1 MNQAWHIF
9 KKDLRHLRFEAV
21 LMTALVLAWSQTA
34 AFRKP
39 QTGEALP
46 EGWLTLITAIAAVVV
61 ITRVVHSEAIPGD
74 RQFWLTRPYR
84 WTSLLGAKLAFVLLC

>member
-46 EGWLTLITAIAAVVV
+46 EGWLTLITAIAAVVD
-61 ITRVVHSEAIPGD
+61 TDAGRRGPKLFRHDENRAARVL
-74 RQFWLTRPYR
+74 R
-84 WTSLLGAKLAFVLLC
+84 